1 MIPWTECRVTY
12 SVYKILIDL
21 KDYFSIRIK
30 HKQMSPYFLLL
41 LSKWIA
47 LYYSWNIENPGLHG
61 PPLENIVQGTISH
74 IGKDV
79 PILKDLLIS
88 VTQPFYRK

>member
-1 MIPWTECRVTY
+1 MWVTY
-12 SVYKILIDL
+12 SASKILIDL
-21 KDYFSIRIK
+21 NDYFSIRMK
-30 HKQMSPYFLLL
+30 HKQMSSYFILLH
-41 LSKWIA
+41 SKWIA
-47 LYYSWNIENPGLHG
+47 LYYSWNVYNPGVCGL
-61 PPLENIVQGTISH
+61 PLENIVQGTISH